1 MKMKIIDLSCGKTLT
16 SMSPYYAFAYC
27 NNAFVGMRVSGKPE
41 ENTLA
46 MYVYSRCRES
56 AASFFCR
63 ESPYIGF
70 FSCEKKSYKNQ
81 ILDLLGR
88 IEEHCGF
95 EDRTEVI
102 NCDNESLNLIRPAK
116 RWLSNNMMNGFFTL
130 FLRAAC
136 EYHVIGEDIMHTMGK
151 YPLAREILHAIKHI
165 FVDLNLTPTF
175 EVNSYITGHGLV
187 SYFRSKS
194 PSEINNTFIR
204 IHTRP
209 TYIAL
214 AAPDEE
220 KKEEPQKKVQET
232 KQ

>member
-1 MKMKIIDLSCGKTLT
+1 MKMRIIDLSSGRALT
-16 SMSPYYAFAYC
+16 DSSPYHAPGYC

-46 MYVYSRCRES
+46 MYTFSRCRES
-56 AASFFCR
+56 TASFFCR

-102 NCDNESLNLIRPAK
+102 DCDNEKLNLVRPAK

-136 EYHVIGEDIMHTMGK
+136 EYHVIGEDIMRTMSK
-151 YPLAREILHAIKHI
+151 YPLASEILYAIKHI
-165 FVDLNLTPTF
+165 FIDLNLTPTF
-175 EVNSYITGHGLV
+175 EVNSYIKGHGLV
-187 SYFRSKS
+187 SHFRTKS
-194 PSEINNTFIR
+194 TSDVNSAFVR
-204 IHTRP
+204 LHTKP
-209 TYIAL
+209 TYITL
-214 AAPDEE
+214 SVPNEE
-220 KKEEPQKKVQET
+220 KKDDLQEEAQEA